1 MIEKYNLETIQ
12 RDGWVPEAFLDA
24 GVTHQT
30 LFSIYDNIHVRQEV
44 PWNEGSARLLIVTDT
59 VWTIRAWIEA
69 IAKSAVSRAERG
81 RFPVDRVLSSLDR
94 MMASVGTSMA
104 GKKLRERIAI
114 VRDEIKRRF

>member
-30 LFSIYDNIHVRQEV
+30 LFSIYDNIHVRQEA

-69 IAKSAVSRAERG
+69 IAKSAVSRTERG